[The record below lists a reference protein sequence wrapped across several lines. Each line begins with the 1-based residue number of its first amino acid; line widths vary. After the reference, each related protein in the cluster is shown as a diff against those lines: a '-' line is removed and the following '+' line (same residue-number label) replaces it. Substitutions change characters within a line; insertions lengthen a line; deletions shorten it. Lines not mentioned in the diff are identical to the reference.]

1 MNNNRLSFPN
11 GFEKTEVRWAKI
23 KIKLAPN
30 ERFDEGYA
38 KNWGI
43 AVISSKNKGYI
54 QAFATDPNGMRSLQP
69 KK

>member
-1 MNNNRLSFPN
+1 MGKKNKKKSF
-11 GFEKTEVRWAKI
+11 EM
-23 KIKLAPN
+23 LHN

-54 QAFATDPNGMRSLQP
+54 QAFATDPNGMQSFTLTVVHFTS
-69 KK
+69 KKCL